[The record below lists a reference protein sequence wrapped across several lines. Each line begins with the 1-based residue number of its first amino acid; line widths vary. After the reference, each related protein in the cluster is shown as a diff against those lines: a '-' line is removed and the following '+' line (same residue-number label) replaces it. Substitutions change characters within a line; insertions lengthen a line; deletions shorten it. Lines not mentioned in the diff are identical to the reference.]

1 MKINLK
7 LVYKGIGQ
15 LFIVGCICVL
25 LANFQIISN
34 TSSRLHDDY
43 NTVTNCDV
51 ALVLG
56 TSKMMASGYINQYF
70 KHRMDAAFKL
80 YKHHKVKHFLLSG
93 DNSIVGYDEPQDMK
107 DYLVNLG
114 VPASCITLDYAGFRT
129 FDSVIRAKRVFGQ
142 SNLIVVSQKQHNQ
155 RALFLCDHFD
165 IEAEAFN
172 AKNPRNSIRQ
182 QVREV
187 MAKSKAVLDAYFL
200 FTQPKFLGEEVKI
213 LV

>member
-1 MKINLK
+1 MKIDMK
-7 LVYKGIGQ
+7 LVYKGITQ
-15 LFIVGCICVL
+15 LFMVGCICVL
-25 LANFQIISN
+25 LANLQIITN

-43 NTVTNCDV
+43 NDVQNCDV

-56 TSKMMASGYINQYF
+56 TSKMMRSGSMNQYF
-70 KHRMDAAFKL
+70 KLRMDAAYEL
-80 YKHHKVKHFLLSG
+80 YEHQKVKHFLLSG
-93 DNSIVGYDEPQDMK
+93 DNSVVGYDEPQDMK
-107 DYLVNLG
+107 DYLVSLG

-129 FDSVIRAKRVFGQ
+129 FDSVIRAKKVFGQ
-142 SNLIVVSQKQHNQ
+142 SKLIVVSQKQHNQ

-172 AKNPRNSIRQ
+172 AKNPNVSIRQ

-200 FTQPKFLGEEVKI
+200 FTQPKFLGEEVEI
-213 LV
+213 IV